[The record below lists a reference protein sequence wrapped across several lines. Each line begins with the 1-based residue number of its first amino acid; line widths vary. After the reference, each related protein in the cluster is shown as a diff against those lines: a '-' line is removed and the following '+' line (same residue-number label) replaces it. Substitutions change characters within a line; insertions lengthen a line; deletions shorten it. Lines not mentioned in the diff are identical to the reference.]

1 MVRVISASPRGNV
14 LVGREGFEPPT
25 RVSAPILQTG
35 PLNRSG
41 ISPQKR
47 PGGVPHPWDA
57 KKVYAKDSVKCKESL
72 QTTTVSKPFASPI
85 SAFSSL

>member
-1 MVRVISASPRGNV
+1 MVRVISASPRGNM

-47 PGGVPHPWDA
+47 PGGVPLTPGPRR
-57 KKVYAKDSVKCKESL
+57 KYTRYL
-72 QTTTVSKPFASPI
+72 
-85 SAFSSL
+85 L